1 MLPIEPEATGLIG
14 KERNERVGNRCP
26 TIQSFVK
33 KSHFALGSDRSLDA
47 MSVNGDFFRFV
58 DDELVPVDIALADP
72 LTVADSWCVLDGSAR
87 ALGKHFQRF
96 ADSISDPN
104 CRKQLPTFF
113 QQVIS
118 TIPSEGDWFPRIEYR
133 AERPEGERL
142 FLRLRPAPERTE
154 TCTLW
159 TYDKQDPRQLPT
171 IKGPDLSVCQS
182 LRRAANLHGADEAV
196 LLDAHGFISD
206 GALSAI
212 VWWQGETLCAPDDQ
226 TPWLPS
232 ITRELVFNIASQA
245 GYQTKT
251 LKAKPEELHGA
262 EIWSLSALQ
271 GIRGVTA
278 WKGVSIGELKL
289 LNPFRKRLKMLLE
302 PVSSA
307 LPSD

>member
-1 MLPIEPEATGLIG
+1 VVFSVEPKAAGLIG
-14 KERNERVGNRCP
+14 KKRNERVRNGGP
-26 TIQSFVK
+26 AIQPFVE
-33 KSHFALGSDRSLDA
+33 KSHFALSSDRSLDA

-58 DDELVPVDIALADP
+58 DGELVPVDIALADP
-72 LTVADSWCVLDGSAR
+72 LTVADSWFVSDGFAR
-87 ALGKHFQRF
+87 AMGKHLKRF
-96 ADSISDPN
+96 SDSISDPN
-104 CRKQLPTFF
+104 CRKQLPAFF
-113 QQVIS
+113 DQVIS
-118 TIPSEGDWFPRIEYR
+118 TIPPEGDWFPRIEYR

-159 TYDKQDPRQLPT
+159 TYDKKDPRQLPT

-196 LLDAHGFISD
+196 LLDADGFISD

-232 ITRELVFNIASQA
+232 VTRELVFSIASQA
-245 GYQTKT
+245 GYQTKA
-251 LKAKPEELHGA
+251 LNAKPQDLLGA
-262 EIWSLSALQ
+262 EVWSLSALQ

-278 WKGVSIGELKL
+278 WNGVSIGELKL

-302 PVSSA
+302 PVSRVQV
-307 LPSD
+307 